1 MIAIVSSVTL
11 GRPFCSAVQTF
22 TVSLL
27 ELSTAAIS
35 HVLKARRYFQSKDS
49 ACSQSAA
56 HFLCCYMDTVATEKK
71 EVWFIISQGLFL
83 LLWPSFLTVMLES
96 LQYGHIAE
104 KSDRTRSTGSQM
116 IRQALMGHRTHFKQ
130 ALI

>member
-27 ELSTAAIS
+27 ELSTSAIS

-71 EVWFIISQGLFL
+71 RGLVYYITGVIFIALAIISNSHVGELA
-83 LLWPSFLTVMLES
+83 
-96 LQYGHIAE
+96 I
-104 KSDRTRSTGSQM
+104 RS
-116 IRQALMGHRTHFKQ
+116 HC
-130 ALI
+130 